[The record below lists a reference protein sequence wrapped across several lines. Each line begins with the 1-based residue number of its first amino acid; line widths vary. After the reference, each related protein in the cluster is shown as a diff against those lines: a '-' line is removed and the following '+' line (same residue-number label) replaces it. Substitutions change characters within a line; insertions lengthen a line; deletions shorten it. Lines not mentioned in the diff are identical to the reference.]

1 MTISET
7 AFWYFMGVLGSLL
20 LLAIWLLRQDKKDQ
34 RYYEEMQRK
43 YANGELNANT

>member
-1 MTISET
+1 MNET
-7 AFWYFMGVLGSLL
+7 TFFYVIALL
-20 LLAIWLLRQDKKDQ
+20 SVVMLLIVWLWVMDKNDQ